1 VARTKE
7 LTNGKGVN
15 VVYDSIGKDT
25 FMQSLDC
32 IKLALPWVMFAL
44 TIYAGITMVSNAM
57 FYSGKALDVRYRA
70 PFGVMILIILGFVL
84 VSSDP
89 PVALF
94 GLFVA
99 YAISGYVFWVW
110 QKIVLRKKKASD
122 MLSNN

>member
-1 VARTKE
+1 
-7 LTNGKGVN
+7 
-15 VVYDSIGKDT
+15 
-25 FMQSLDC
+25 
-32 IKLALPWVMFAL
+32 
-44 TIYAGITMVSNAM
+44 MVSNVL

-99 YAISGYVFWVW
+99 YASSGYVFWVW
-110 QKIVLRKKKASD
+110 QKIFLRKKKASD